1 MKIKSKTNPDMD
13 IDSRRD
19 IRQEEAELQNFIN
32 LMDMF
37 SLSQF
42 MDSIFYDSG
51 CQMAFYKF
59 KWIPPCIELK
69 IKQQVDDVA
78 AIALRQYEDS
88 RGFTGHGA
96 PMEDD

>member
-1 MKIKSKTNPDMD
+1 MY

-19 IRQEEAELQNFIN
+19 IRQEEVELQNFIN

-78 AIALRQYEDS
+78 AITLRQYEDS
-88 RGFTGHGA
+88 RDITRHGA
-96 PMEDD
+96 PMED